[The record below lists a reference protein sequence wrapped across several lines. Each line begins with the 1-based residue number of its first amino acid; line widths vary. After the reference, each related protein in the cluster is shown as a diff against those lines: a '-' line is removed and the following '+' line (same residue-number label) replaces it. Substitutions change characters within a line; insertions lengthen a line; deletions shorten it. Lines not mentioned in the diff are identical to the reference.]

1 MRSKTQEE
9 QIQGMLDRPIPKK
22 KVGIDHQEMV
32 KESRSLYGMKRIDS
46 PKAAA
51 EMVRPLFERADRE
64 MMVVLSLD
72 SRMEPMALEI
82 AAVGGLNSC
91 AVDMKSVFKHAIL
104 NNSAYVIC
112 FHNHPSGD
120 CDPSAED
127 RKMTR
132 RMEECGRILD
142 LPLVDHI
149 ILGSQGWF
157 MSFAELGLLEN
168 RFEIA

>member
-22 KVGIDHQEMV
+22 KVGIVHLEMV

-157 MSFAELGLLEN
+157 MSLEEQELLEN
-168 RFEIA
+168 RIEIA

>member
-1 MRSKTQEE
+1 
-9 QIQGMLDRPIPKK
+9 
-22 KVGIDHQEMV
+22 
-32 KESRSLYGMKRIDS
+32 
-46 PKAAA
+46 
-51 EMVRPLFERADRE
+51 
-64 MMVVLSLD
+64 
-72 SRMEPMALEI
+72 MALT
-82 AAVGGLNSC
+82 
-91 AVDMKSVFKHAIL
+91 VFKHAIL

-149 ILGSQGWF
+149 VLGSQGWF

>member
-9 QIQGMLDRPIPKK
+9 QIQGMMERPIPKK
-22 KVGIDHQEMV
+22 KVGIVHLEMV

-91 AVDMKSVFKHAIL
+91 AVDMKSVFSKRKIL
-104 NNSAYVIC
+104 MRSDTKLLQPFASWSNS
-112 FHNHPSGD
+112 
-120 CDPSAED
+120 
-127 RKMTR
+127 
-132 RMEECGRILD
+132 L
-142 LPLVDHI
+142 
-149 ILGSQGWF
+149 
-157 MSFAELGLLEN
+157 
-168 RFEIA
+168 

>member
-9 QIQGMLDRPIPKK
+9 QIQGMMERPIPKK
-22 KVGIDHQEMV
+22 KVGIVHLEMV

-72 SRMEPMALEI
+72 SRMKPMALEI

-149 ILGSQGWF
+149 VLGSQGWF

>member
-22 KVGIDHQEMV
+22 KVGIVHLEMV

-64 MMVVLSLD
+64 
-72 SRMEPMALEI
+72 
-82 AAVGGLNSC
+82 
-91 AVDMKSVFKHAIL
+91 
-104 NNSAYVIC
+104 
-112 FHNHPSGD
+112 
-120 CDPSAED
+120 
-127 RKMTR
+127 MTR